1 MSKAYTM
8 KSKSSYIMAGIVALA
23 VAGWM
28 VSDDLLKKYGGDT
41 AEENTKADTK
51 TINPKPSSAPKQ
63 NFTVSAVQVS
73 NQPVIRVVRASGVS
87 KPKFEM
93 TVSAKAAGQIIM
105 INAEE
110 GNEVRAGDV
119 LVSLDKGTLAE
130 QIDAAKA
137 NLEVAKKRR
146 EITERLAKQ
155 NFSAPLEQAERAAGY
170 ATANA
175 SLRQLEE
182 QLFDTVIL
190 APVSGYLELLHVEKG
205 ERVRR
210 DTAIASILGLDRL
223 SVVVAVP
230 QNEVALIKIGTK
242 VTVEIAGNGSR
253 SGIVSRIAAKS
264 NPATRTFD
272 VEIDL
277 PNKDRKIRA
286 GMSVEATINA
296 GTLPAFA
303 MSPAH
308 LSVGENGELTAKT
321 VVDGKAVLVPVDVV
335 RSGAELVFVSGL
347 PNNAILLTVGQ
358 GFVEDGAEVV
368 YKLAS
373 TS

>member
-1 MSKAYTM
+1 M

-28 VSDDLLKKYGGDT
+28 FSDDLLKKYGGDA
-41 AEENTKADTK
+41 AEEIAKADTRK
-51 TINPKPSSAPKQ
+51 IDSKPNSAPQQ

-87 KPKFEM
+87 KPTFEM

-105 INAEE
+105 INAVE
-110 GNEVRAGDV
+110 GNEVQAGDI
-119 LVSLDKGTLAE
+119 LVRLDKGTLPE

-137 NLEVAKKRR
+137 NLEVAKRRR
-146 EITERLAKQ
+146 EITERLAKK
-155 NFSAPLEQAERAAGY
+155 NFSAPLEQAERAAAY

-182 QLFDTVIL
+182 QLFDTVIA
-190 APVSGYLELLHVEKG
+190 APVSGYLEILHVEKG

-210 DTAIASILGLDRL
+210 DTAIATILGLDKL

-230 QNEVALIKIGTK
+230 QNEVAQIKIGTK

-296 GTLPAFA
+296 GTLLAFA

-347 PNNAILLTVGQ
+347 PDNAILLTVGQ
-358 GFVEDGAEVV
+358 GFVEDGTEVV

>member
-28 VSDDLLKKYGGDT
+28 FSDDLLKKYGGDA
-41 AEENTKADTK
+41 AEEIAKADTRK
-51 TINPKPSSAPKQ
+51 IDSKPNSAPQQ

-87 KPKFEM
+87 KPTFEM

-105 INAEE
+105 INAVE
-110 GNEVRAGDV
+110 GNEVQAGDI
-119 LVSLDKGTLAE
+119 LVRLDKGTLPE

-137 NLEVAKKRR
+137 NLEVAKRRR
-146 EITERLAKQ
+146 EITERLAKK
-155 NFSAPLEQAERAAGY
+155 NFSAPLEQAERAAAY

-182 QLFDTVIL
+182 QLFDTVIA
-190 APVSGYLELLHVEKG
+190 APVSGYLEILHVEKG

-210 DTAIASILGLDRL
+210 DTAIATILGLDKL

-230 QNEVALIKIGTK
+230 QNEVAQIKIGAK

-296 GTLPAFA
+296 GILLAFA

-347 PNNAILLTVGQ
+347 PDNAILLTVGQ